1 MHIQYYTYKRHLIY
15 INKHFATLHLNF
27 KHQGQFQPTGQPTK
41 CKKNI
46 YCNKEISVMG
56 KCII

>member
-27 KHQGQFQPTGQPTK
+27 KHQGQFSYDNQQNV
-41 CKKNI
+41 KKI
-46 YCNKEISVMG
+46 YTVTRKFL
-56 KCII
+56 